1 LTPPSKDGEKRV
13 ADFIIERDSQFP
25 SVVQLM
31 GIESPGLTS
40 APAIAEHVQDLV
52 AEILD

>member
-1 LTPPSKDGEKRV
+1 VPPPSAAAAKSHSKRV
-13 ADFIIERDSQFP
+13 ADFIIECDPEFP

-40 APAIAEHVQDLV
+40 APAIAEHVSEL
-52 AEILD
+52 LS